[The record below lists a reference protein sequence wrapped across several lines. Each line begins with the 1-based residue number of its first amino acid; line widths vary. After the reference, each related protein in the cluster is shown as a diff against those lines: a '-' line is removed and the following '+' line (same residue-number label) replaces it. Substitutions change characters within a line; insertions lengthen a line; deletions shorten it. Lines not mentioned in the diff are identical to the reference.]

1 MLNSSLL
8 SAETETSLFV
18 AMLDREPEK
27 SVDFSK
33 LQEENVNASV
43 YQPPLGAAVVIHSQ
57 DTAVTVGQM
66 IALK

>member
-33 LQEENVNASV
+33 LQEENVNAS
-43 YQPPLGAAVVIHSQ
+43 IC
-57 DTAVTVGQM
+57 
-66 IALK
+66 